1 MLVGMTTVSARR
13 GPHSGARRL
22 AGLMIALTLTAV
34 ACGSDDS
41 GGADDG
47 ADSDDTSAETAAPAE
62 TEETAEPADTTA
74 ATEAE
79 GSGEGDGGGEA
90 AAPSGDPIKV
100 MTIAPVNS
108 QLPPYPNIQAA
119 AEVYEQYIND
129 RGGVAGR
136 PLEMIFC
143 DDQGDPNVAADCAR
157 QGVEEGVVAVVGS
170 FVFDASGIISVL
182 EEANTAWFGACCPLV
197 TQEFQS
203 PISFPLGSLFP
214 AQGAGNGWKM
224 AQDGCES
231 VVVVYVDIPAGDAA
245 HPAFLAAYEVGG
257 GDPANVRVVKIPLT
271 AQDYSA
277 QVAEAL
283 EGGTDCIAGGISD
296 SNWATW
302 LPGMM
307 AAGAEGVTLYG
318 LQGNLNGPIAE
329 QFPEITE
336 GAIVSNSYPNISGAM
351 WDDYNAAL
359 EEYEADPEL
368 DYNSLAGLGTW
379 TAFTAFKQVV
389 DGMEGEIDNATFI
402 DAANATTSLDTGGMI
417 PVLDLTTPWDG
428 YGGAFP
434 RIFNR
439 VVFFDVISGGALTPL
454 DDQSYDMTGPIDGQP
469 MG

>member
-1 MLVGMTTVSARR
+1 MLVGITNAPARGR
-13 GPHSGARRL
+13 FLGARRL
-22 AGLMIALTLTAV
+22 VMILLALTLFAA
-34 ACGSDDS
+34 ACG
-41 GGADDG
+41 
-47 ADSDDTSAETAAPAE
+47 DSDDDDGGSEPTETTAAGG
-62 TEETAEPADTTA
+62 DTTA
-74 ATEAE
+74 APDTTAA
-79 GSGEGDGGGEA
+79 GGGETTAAPDTTAAAGGDDGEA

-100 MTIAPVNS
+100 MTIAPVNTN
-108 QLPPYPNIQAA
+108 LPPYPNIPAA
-119 AEVYEQYIND
+119 AEVYEQWIND

-136 PLEMIFC
+136 PLEVITC

-182 EEANTAWFGACCPLV
+182 EEANTAWFGECCPLV
-197 TQEFQS
+197 PQEFQS
-203 PISFPLGSLFP
+203 PISYALGSLFP
-214 AQGAGNGWKM
+214 GQGAGNGWKM

-245 HPAFLAAYEVGG
+245 HPAVLNGYTVGG
-257 GDPANVRVVKIPLT
+257 GDPANVRVVKIPLQ

-283 EGGTDCIAGGISD
+283 SGGTDCIAGGISD

-307 AAGAEGVTLYG
+307 AAGAEGVRLYG
-318 LQGNLNGPIAE
+318 LQGNLNGKIAE

-336 GAIVSNSYPNISGAM
+336 GAIVSNSYPNIAGPM

-359 EEYEADPEL
+359 VEYDAPDL
-368 DYNSLAGLGTW
+368 DWNSLAGLGTW
-379 TAFTAFKQVV
+379 TAYTAFTNIVE
-389 DGMEGEIDNATFI
+389 GMTGEINNETFI
-402 DAANATTSLDTGGMI
+402 EAANATSALDTGGMI

-428 YGGAFP
+428 YGGDFP

-439 VVFFDVISGGALTPL
+439 TVFFDVVSGGALTAL

-469 MG
+469 LG